1 MIMAVVAVILCATFA
16 AIAAMS
22 SSQAAG
28 TLTADMQAAISR
40 AEQAIQAAQASE
52 AAQSSQAPQSPL
64 AEQDRQPLSDDMTPP
79 DFTPPELGQPKGQPG
94 RPGEEPER
102 QPTTPIAVYTLEDG
116 QFTAATTSS
125 ALVDADALA
134 DVTQACESAQLGQIA
149 QVGSGLVCLKEV
161 PHGTTLV
168 AFASSSALSTWTA
181 LLPIFAL
188 VGAAALV
195 VFLLA
200 SVVFARWA
208 LRPVR
213 LAWQRQREFVANASH
228 ELRTPL
234 SAIKANTEL
243 LLDEPSANAPDCKRW
258 LTGTRDAA
266 ADMETLVDDMLA
278 LASLDELQ
286 DSERAGRR
294 AALAAGGSDAGVGAA
309 AMGTGAG
316 AGQQGEPQPVDA
328 SRMVEGATLQFES
341 RAFEGGFALE
351 TDIQP
356 GVRLSADKA
365 ALQRITAILLDN
377 ACKYVDEGGCVNVR
391 LQSEAPSTVSLQV
404 ANTGPGIPE
413 EKLPHV
419 FERFYR
425 VDGSHSDQGE
435 RADQGQRAAGGMQT
449 ARGHGLGLSIAKA
462 LADQMGATLMA
473 ASSPE
478 RTVFT
483 LTLRA

>member
-1 MIMAVVAVILCATFA
+1 MFKRLQVRFVCMIMAVVAVILCATFA

-40 AEQAIQAAQASE
+40 AEQ
-52 AAQSSQAPQSPL
+52 
-64 AEQDRQPLSDDMTPP
+64 DRQPQNGSMAPP
-79 DFTPPELGQPKGQPG
+79 DFMPPELGQPKGQPG

-102 QPTTPIAVYTLEDG
+102 QPVTPIAVYVLEDG

-134 DVTQACESAQLGQIA
+134 DVTQACESAQPGQIT

-161 PHGTTLV
+161 PHGTTLI
-168 AFASSSALSTWTA
+168 AFASSSALSTWTV

-188 VGAAALV
+188 VGAAALI

-286 DSERAGRR
+286 DSERAARG
-294 AALAAGGSDAGVGAA
+294 AALPAGRA
-309 AMGTGAG
+309 GAG
-316 AGQQGEPQPVDA
+316 AGAATAGAGPGQDGPQSFDA
-328 SRMVEGATLQFES
+328 SRLVEGATLQFES

-351 TDIQP
+351 MDIQP
-356 GVRLSADKA
+356 GVRLTADKA
-365 ALQRITAILLDN
+365 ALQRVTAILLDN
-377 ACKYVDEGGCVNVR
+377 ACKYVDEGGSVNVH
-391 LQSEAPSTVSLQV
+391 LQSEAPSVVSLQV

-462 LADQMGATLMA
+462 LADQMGATLTA